1 MTTTSTPTPSSNT
14 ASPRWQLSLLEAV
27 IAQGKEVGIEI
38 PAEDLTFLADSAS
51 AAQASYWQDMQL
63 EVTAAMP
70 DWDKVSLPAIAVFNE
85 GSETASSSASNA
97 TPFYAVVL
105 SVDRQTK
112 GVQVLTKETTPL
124 LLSLTEFA
132 PQRLLALRKSLDK
145 IYVEQ
150 AIPSET
156 GHWFWKVFRQEM
168 PVFNKVLIAAFFANL
183 LAAVA
188 SFFSLQVYDRV
199 IPTKSEETLWALL
212 IGVLIAFGL
221 EAALRIA
228 RSNLLDFS
236 GKKIDIQ
243 SSAFLLRRL
252 MGLRLKA
259 DSPSPNHLSQ
269 MMREFNSVREF
280 FTEAAVGSL
289 IDIPFALLFLFII
302 YLIGGQV
309 VWVAIIAMVLMVV
322 PPLLFRGRMMKIIA
336 STLGARGAANRLYQE
351 SSYQLETLKMTQA
364 ERFFEKQW
372 DDVSQVLCDVSMRQ
386 RHLVSL
392 LTQWATSMQQIAY
405 VMTVTVAVYAAFE
418 GKLTMGAIIALNILV
433 SRALAPIT
441 RLSSLLI
448 RWSQVKSS
456 LNELDMIAKGEQDDP
471 LTQRKLRR
479 PSLQGALALQ
489 QVQYAYDKDSRA
501 ALNIGQLVI
510 RPNEKVAILGPNGSG
525 KSTLLKLL
533 SGIQFAQQGEIKCD
547 GVDIRQI
554 ASRDLRRQM
563 TYITQESQLFSGTLR
578 QNLTLGNEQLS
589 DEQLIEALQRTGLG
603 GFLASHPYGLDLRIR
618 DGGTGLSVGQK
629 QSLQLARM
637 LLREESRILLL
648 DEPTASLD
656 PTVEGQLIHTLAQFA
671 RHRTLV
677 VVTHRTPILA
687 LVDRIIVLAEG
698 QVIADGPREVILNRI
713 QQAQQPPAQPKPQA
727 PQAQPKPQTQQTQ
740 QAQPK
745 PQQPKPDTQEAQ
757 A

>member
-1 MTTTSTPTPSSNT
+1 MTTSSTPPHRP
-14 ASPRWQLSLLEAV
+14 AWHFSLTEAL
-27 IAQGKEVGIEI
+27 ILQGNAVGITL
-38 PAEDLTFLADSAS
+38 PKQDLTFLSTSTEAAS
-51 AAQASYWQDMQL
+51 APYFQDMQL
-63 EVTAAMP
+63 DVSCVAP
-70 DWDKVSLPAIAVFNE
+70 DWKNVTLPAIAVFNE
-85 GSETASSSASNA
+85 GKDTET
-97 TPFYAVVL
+97 PYYAVVHA
-105 SVDRQTK
+105 VDDCT
-112 GVQVLTKETTPL
+112 VLVATDTYS
-124 LLSLTEFA
+124 LSLPLNEFV
-132 PQRLLALRKSLDK
+132 PQQLLVLRKSLDK
-145 IYVEQ
+145 IYAEQ

-156 GHWFWKVFRQEM
+156 GHWFWRVFRQEM

-212 IGVLIAFGL
+212 IGVLIAFAL

-228 RSNLLDFS
+228 RSNLLDYS

-289 IDIPFALLFLFII
+289 IDIPFAILFLFII

-309 VWVAIIAMVLMVV
+309 VWVAIIAIILMVL
-322 PPLLFRGRMMKIIA
+322 PPLMFRGKMMKIIA

-351 SSYQLETLKMTQA
+351 TTYQLDTVKMTQA

-372 DDVSQVLCDVSMRQ
+372 DDVSQVLTDVSMRQ

-456 LNELDMIAKGEQDDP
+456 LKELDLIADGEQDD
-471 LTQRKLRR
+471 LVGQRKLRR
-479 PSLQGALALQ
+479 PHLHGALHLHN
-489 QVQYAYDKDSRA
+489 VQYGYDKNTRA
-501 ALNIGQLVI
+501 ALHINQLVI
-510 RPNEKVAILGPNGSG
+510 RPNEKVGILGPNGSG

-533 SGIQFAQQGEIKCD
+533 SGVQFAQQGEIKCD
-547 GVDIRQI
+547 GIDIRQL
-554 ASRDLRRQM
+554 ASRDLRRQI
-563 TYITQESQLFSGTLR
+563 TYVSQETQLFSGTLR
-578 QNLTLGNEQLS
+578 QNLTLGQEHIS
-589 DEQLIEALQRTGLG
+589 DEQLITALHRTGLG
-603 GFLASHPYGLDLRIR
+603 PFLSAHPYGLDLPIK
-618 DGGTGLSVGQK
+618 DGGSGLSVGQK

-656 PTVEGQLIHTLAQFA
+656 PTVESQLIHTLAQFA
-671 RHRTLV
+671 QHRTFI

-687 LVDRIIVLAEG
+687 MVDRIIVLADG
-698 QVIADGPREVILNRI
+698 YVIADGPRDEILKRI
-713 QQAQQPPAQPKPQA
+713 QQAQQP
-727 PQAQPKPQTQQTQ
+727 
-740 QAQPK
+740 
-745 PQQPKPDTQEAQ
+745 DTDKNSTEKNTIEKNTTKSPSIQEQ
-757 A
+757 K

>member
-1 MTTTSTPTPSSNT
+1 MTTSSTPPHRP
-14 ASPRWQLSLLEAV
+14 AWHFSLTEAL
-27 IAQGKEVGIEI
+27 ILQGNAVGITL
-38 PAEDLTFLADSAS
+38 PKQDLTFLSTSTEAAS
-51 AAQASYWQDMQL
+51 APYFQDMQL
-63 EVTAAMP
+63 DVSCVAP
-70 DWDKVSLPAIAVFNE
+70 DWKNVTLPAIAVFNE
-85 GSETASSSASNA
+85 GNDTET
-97 TPFYAVVL
+97 PYYAVVHA
-105 SVDRQTK
+105 VDDCT
-112 GVQVLTKETTPL
+112 VLVATDTYS
-124 LLSLTEFA
+124 LSLPLNEFV
-132 PQRLLALRKSLDK
+132 PQQLLVLRKSLDK
-145 IYVEQ
+145 IYAEQ

-156 GHWFWKVFRQEM
+156 GHWFWRVFRQEM

-212 IGVLIAFGL
+212 IGVLIAFAL

-228 RSNLLDFS
+228 RSNLLDYS

-289 IDIPFALLFLFII
+289 IDIPFAILFLFII

-309 VWVAIIAMVLMVV
+309 VWVAIIAIILMVL
-322 PPLLFRGRMMKIIA
+322 PPLMFRGKMMKIIA

-351 SSYQLETLKMTQA
+351 TTYQLDTVKMTQA

-372 DDVSQVLCDVSMRQ
+372 DDVSQVLTDVSMRQ

-456 LNELDMIAKGEQDDP
+456 LKELDLIADGEQDDP
-471 LTQRKLRR
+471 VGQRKLRR
-479 PSLQGALALQ
+479 PHLHGALHLHN
-489 QVQYAYDKDSRA
+489 VQYGYDKNTRA
-501 ALNIGQLVI
+501 ALHINQLVI
-510 RPNEKVAILGPNGSG
+510 RPNEKVGILGPNGSG

-533 SGIQFAQQGEIKCD
+533 SGVQFAQQGEIKCD
-547 GVDIRQI
+547 GIDIRQL
-554 ASRDLRRQM
+554 ASRDLRRQI
-563 TYITQESQLFSGTLR
+563 TYVSQETQLFSGTLR
-578 QNLTLGNEQLS
+578 QNLTLGQEHIS
-589 DEQLIEALQRTGLG
+589 DEQLITALHRTGLG
-603 GFLASHPYGLDLRIR
+603 PFLSAHPYGLDLPIK
-618 DGGTGLSVGQK
+618 DGGAGLSVGQK

-656 PTVEGQLIHTLAQFA
+656 PTVESQLIHTLAQFA
-671 RHRTLV
+671 QHRTFI

-687 LVDRIIVLAEG
+687 MVDRIIVLADG
-698 QVIADGPREVILNRI
+698 YVIADGPRDDILKRI
-713 QQAQQPPAQPKPQA
+713 QQAQQP
-727 PQAQPKPQTQQTQ
+727 
-740 QAQPK
+740 
-745 PQQPKPDTQEAQ
+745 DTDKNSTEKNTIEKNTTKSPSIQEQ
-757 A
+757 K

>member
-1 MTTTSTPTPSSNT
+1 MTTKSTHTHRP
-14 ASPRWQLSLLEAV
+14 AWQLSLAEAV
-27 IAQGKEVGIEI
+27 MIQGKAVGMEI
-38 PAEDLTFLADSAS
+38 PSQDLHFLTDSAS
-51 AAQASYWQDMQL
+51 LIGASYVQDMQL
-63 EVTAAMP
+63 EVTATEP
-70 DWDKVSLPAIAVFNE
+70 DWKSVALPAIAVFQE
-85 GSETASSSASNA
+85 GGENAS
-97 TPFYAVVL
+97 PFYAVVL
-105 SVDRQTK
+105 SANANTVELATQHTS
-112 GVQVLTKETTPL
+112 TS
-124 LLSLTEFA
+124 LSLTDVA
-132 PQRLLALRKSLDK
+132 PQKLLVLRKSLDK
-145 IYVEQ
+145 IYAEQ
-150 AIPSET
+150 AIPSEQ
-156 GHWFWKVFRQEM
+156 GHWFWRVFRQEM

-212 IGVLIAFGL
+212 IGVLIAFAL

-228 RSNLLDFS
+228 RSNLLDYS

-259 DSPSPNHLSQ
+259 ESPSPNHLSQ

-289 IDIPFALLFLFII
+289 IDIPFAILFLFII

-309 VWVAIIAMVLMVV
+309 VWVAIIAIVLMVL
-322 PPLLFRGRMMKIIA
+322 PPLMFRGRMMKIIA

-351 SSYQLETLKMTQA
+351 TSYQLDTVKMTQA

-372 DDVSQVLCDVSMRQ
+372 DDVSQVLTDVSMRQ

-456 LNELDMIAKGEQDDP
+456 LKELDLIANGEQDDP
-471 LTQRKLRR
+471 IGQRKLRR
-479 PSLQGALALQ
+479 PQLQGALQLHK
-489 QVQYAYDKDSRA
+489 VHYNYDKNTRA
-501 ALNIGQLVI
+501 ALNIEQLVI

-533 SGIQFAQQGEIKCD
+533 SGVQFAQQGEIKCD
-547 GVDIRQI
+547 GIDMRQI
-554 ASRDLRRQM
+554 ASRDLRRQI
-563 TYITQESQLFSGTLR
+563 TYITQETQLFSGTLR
-578 QNLTLGNEQLS
+578 QNLTFGNEHIS
-589 DEQLIEALQRTGLG
+589 DDKLLDALQRAGLG
-603 GFLASHPYGLDLRIR
+603 NFLASHPYGLDLMIK

-629 QSLQLARM
+629 QSVQLARM

-648 DEPTASLD
+648 DEPTSSLD
-656 PTVEGQLIHTLAQFA
+656 PTVERQLIHTLANFA
-671 RHRTLV
+671 RHRTCI

-687 LVDRIIVLAEG
+687 MVDRIIVLADG
-698 QVIADGPREVILNRI
+698 YVIADGPRDEILKRI
-713 QQAQQPPAQPKPQA
+713 QQAQQPTPPNTTANTTEKATVAQENNA
-727 PQAQPKPQTQQTQ
+727 
-740 QAQPK
+740 
-745 PQQPKPDTQEAQ
+745 
-757 A
+757 